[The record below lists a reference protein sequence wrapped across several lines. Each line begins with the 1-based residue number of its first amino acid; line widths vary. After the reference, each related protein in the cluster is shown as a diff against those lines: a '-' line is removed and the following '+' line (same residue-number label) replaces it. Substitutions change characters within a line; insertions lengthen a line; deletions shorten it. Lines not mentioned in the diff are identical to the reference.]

1 MLFLCLNDSL
11 IVYFLQYRMIR
22 KDDYMLLS
30 TDQTQ
35 ALRRSKGERNATT
48 TGLAR
53 EIGVSR
59 YALANALNGN
69 AIRRTT
75 GEKINAYLIKQLLKS
90 QPVE

>member
-1 MLFLCLNDSL
+1 MSKF
-11 IVYFLQYRMIR
+11 R

-35 ALRRSKGERNATT
+35 ALRRSKGDRNATT